1 MVYLLTART
10 LDNILAPY
18 LVTNWSCILI
28 SFYFNE
34 QKDQQKKKIHIFFK
48 FLFYKSWK
56 ITWHIFA
63 PLITEEAVNE
73 VKRQAVSEL
82 QKAVAA
88 AESKATELVNSERSK
103 MERTLIEER
112 RRLREEV
119 TNSTNHQEES
129 GEVGKY

>member
-1 MVYLLTART
+1 M
-10 LDNILAPY
+10 
-18 LVTNWSCILI
+18 
-28 SFYFNE
+28 
-34 QKDQQKKKIHIFFK
+34 
-48 FLFYKSWK
+48 
-56 ITWHIFA
+56 
-63 PLITEEAVNE
+63 
-73 VKRQAVSEL
+73 KRQAVSEL

-129 GEVGKY
+129 GEVGKLD